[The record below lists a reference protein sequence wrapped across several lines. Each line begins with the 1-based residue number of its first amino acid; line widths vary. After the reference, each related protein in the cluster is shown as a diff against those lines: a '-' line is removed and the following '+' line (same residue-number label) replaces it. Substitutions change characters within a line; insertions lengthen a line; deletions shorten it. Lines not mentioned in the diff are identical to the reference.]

1 MFANMNIPKKLGVSF
16 LTVSLSAAIMTIVF
30 FANIWEIRDA
40 TKRNNHAQEVYAKAL
55 TLETSILR
63 ENSQLRGFLVTADK
77 SYLKSYDEARKDYD
91 ATSRELTA
99 MLTDPAELALVAKS
113 HAETA
118 KWRRNWSDRLTR
130 WVKEGRR
137 DEAQQAV
144 RDAGKAVLTS
154 DIVLPLRAIRD
165 QETAAIA
172 SNAASQENAIGT
184 AIIALVLGGVM
195 LIGVVVTLQMIL
207 SRSIARPITTL
218 TRLMGELAR
227 GRNDIDVPGSERGA
241 ELGDMAR
248 AVVVF
253 RDAAKA
259 KVSDDYERE
268 QALQAIGAGLHSLSE
283 ADLTV
288 RLTDLPPSF
297 HQLAADFN
305 RAVQNLSGLTS
316 DVRGSAG
323 AIRANIEEIR
333 QATDHLSARSEQQ
346 AASLRETA
354 AAVGEITQGVREGAA
369 SASEANRAVT
379 EARDEAEKGGQIVAK
394 SITAMNGI
402 DQASREIVDIITVI
416 DGIAFQTNLLA
427 LNAGVEA
434 ARAGDAGKGF
444 AVVASEVRALAQR
457 SADAA
462 SDVKARILS
471 AIEHVRSG
479 VVLVDETG
487 NALQRIIGKVSDVTT
502 VVDVIARSSEQQAHS
517 LSQVNI
523 AIGEIDSVTQQ
534 NAAMVEES
542 TAAASLL
549 AQECGTLM
557 ASVMRF
563 NVDTI
568 STSGSSVSARRH
580 RTDDFG
586 RPSAIRAA

>member
-1 MFANMNIPKKLGVSF
+1 MLTNMNIPKKLGVSF
-16 LTVSLSAAIMTIVF
+16 LIVSLSAAIMTIVF

-77 SYLKSYDEARKDYD
+77 SYLKSYEDARKEYD
-91 ATSRELTA
+91 TTSRELAA
-99 MLTDPAELALVAKS
+99 MLSDPNELALLTKS
-113 HAETA
+113 NAEKT
-118 KWRRNWSDRLTR
+118 KWRRIWSDRLTD
-130 WVKEGRR
+130 WVKAGRR

-165 QETAAIA
+165 QKTAAIA
-172 SNAASQENAIGT
+172 RNAASQNTAIGT
-184 AIIALVLGGVM
+184 AIVALLLGGVM
-195 LIGVVVTLQMIL
+195 MIGVVITLLIVL

-218 TRLMGELAR
+218 TRLMAELAR
-227 GRNDIDVPGSERGA
+227 GRNDIEVPGSERGD

-259 KVSDDYERE
+259 KVSDDRERE
-268 QALQAIGAGLHSLSE
+268 LALQAIGSGLHSLSE

-297 HQLAADFN
+297 HQLATDFN

-323 AIRANIEEIR
+323 TIRSNIEEIR

-354 AAVGEITQGVREGAA
+354 AAVGEITQGVREGAV
-369 SASEANRAVT
+369 SAGEANRAVT
-379 EARDEAEKGGQIVAK
+379 EARDEAEKGGEIVAK

-487 NALQRIIGKVSDVTT
+487 NALQRIMGKVSDVST
-502 VVDVIARSSEQQAHS
+502 VVDVIARFSEQQAHS
-517 LSQVNI
+517 LGQVNI

-549 AQECGTLM
+549 AQECETLM

-563 NVDTI
+563 NVDAA
-568 STSGSSVSARRH
+568 SPSRSQAHH
-580 RTDDFG
+580 RTANF
-586 RPSAIRAA
+586 RHPPTSRAA

>member
-184 AIIALVLGGVM
+184 AIIALVLGGAM

-227 GRNDIDVPGSERGA
+227 GRNDIDVPGSERGD

-354 AAVGEITQGVREGAA
+354 AAVGEITQGVRDGAA

>member
-227 GRNDIDVPGSERGA
+227 GRNDIDVPGSERGD

>member
-118 KWRRNWSDRLTR
+118 MWRRNWSDRLTR

-184 AIIALVLGGVM
+184 AIIALVLGGAM

-227 GRNDIDVPGSERGA
+227 GRNDIDVPGSERGD

-354 AAVGEITQGVREGAA
+354 AAVGEITQGVRDGAA

-568 STSGSSVSARRH
+568 STPGSSVSARRH

>member
-1 MFANMNIPKKLGVSF
+1 MLTNMNIPKKLGVSF
-16 LTVSLSAAIMTIVF
+16 LIVSLSAAIMTIVF

-77 SYLKSYDEARKDYD
+77 SYLKSYEEARKEYD
-91 ATSRELTA
+91 TTSRELAA
-99 MLTDPAELALVAKS
+99 MLSDPNELALLTKS
-113 HAETA
+113 NAEKT
-118 KWRRNWSDRLTR
+118 KWRRIWSDRLTD
-130 WVKEGRR
+130 WVKAGRR

-165 QETAAIA
+165 QKTAAIA
-172 SNAASQENAIGT
+172 RNAASQNTAIGT
-184 AIIALVLGGVM
+184 AIVALLLGGVM
-195 LIGVVVTLQMIL
+195 MIGVVITLLIVL

-218 TRLMGELAR
+218 TRLMAELAR
-227 GRNDIDVPGSERGA
+227 GRNDIEVPGSERGD

-259 KVSDDYERE
+259 KVSDDRERE
-268 QALQAIGAGLHSLSE
+268 LALQAIGSGLHSLSE

-297 HQLAADFN
+297 HQLATDFN

-323 AIRANIEEIR
+323 TIRSNIEEIR

-354 AAVGEITQGVREGAA
+354 AAVGEITQGVREGAV
-369 SASEANRAVT
+369 SAGEANRAVT
-379 EARDEAEKGGQIVAK
+379 EARDEAEKGGEIVAK

-487 NALQRIIGKVSDVTT
+487 NALQRIMGKVSDVST
-502 VVDVIARSSEQQAHS
+502 VVDVIARFSEQQAHS
-517 LSQVNI
+517 LGQVNI

-549 AQECGTLM
+549 AQECETLM

-563 NVDTI
+563 NVDAA
-568 STSGSSVSARRH
+568 SPSRSQAHH
-580 RTDDFG
+580 RTANF
-586 RPSAIRAA
+586 RHPPTSRAA